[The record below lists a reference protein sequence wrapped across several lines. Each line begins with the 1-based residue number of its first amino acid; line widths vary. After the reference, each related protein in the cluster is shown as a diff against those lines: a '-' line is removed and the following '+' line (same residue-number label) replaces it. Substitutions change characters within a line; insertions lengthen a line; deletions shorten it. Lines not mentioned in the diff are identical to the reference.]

1 MTAIIHIFEQ
11 TVYILLWAMEILMF
25 LRALSSW
32 IVGDDDSPFIEFL
45 YSVPEPLIYPVRTLI
60 DKIGIFRDLPVDIS
74 FIVTFILLSVVRM
87 LLAAVMI

>member
-32 IVGDDDSPFIEFL
+32 IVGDDDGPFIEFL
-45 YSVPEPLIYPVRTLI
+45 YSVTEPMIYPVRKLVEKS
-60 DKIGIFRDLPVDIS
+60 DRLRELPVDVS
-74 FIVTFILLSVVRM
+74 FIITFIILSVVRM